1 MEGQGGLGMNF
12 LDQITTS
19 GATFPERF
27 PSLLPSPF
35 PLHGVRRAPGRKGL
49 RMSAT
54 CSVTTNILPSG
65 CGSHSYAL
73 RPPGNQTPDLKLKH
87 FSPFWLSEPYL
98 KQEDTTSTQYLLKAR
113 ASNNYPS
120 LYAYGHL
127 LPPQIRISSS
137 EKEGF

>member
-1 MEGQGGLGMNF
+1 MIPKWQMLNKDF
-12 LDQITTS
+12 CTS
-19 GATFPERF
+19 LF
-27 PSLLPSPF
+27 SLSSTLSYRAQHLPYKSNVF
-35 PLHGVRRAPGRKGL
+35 QRAPGRKGL

-87 FSPFWLSEPYL
+87 FSPFWLSEPYP

-120 LYAYGHL
+120 LYAYRHL